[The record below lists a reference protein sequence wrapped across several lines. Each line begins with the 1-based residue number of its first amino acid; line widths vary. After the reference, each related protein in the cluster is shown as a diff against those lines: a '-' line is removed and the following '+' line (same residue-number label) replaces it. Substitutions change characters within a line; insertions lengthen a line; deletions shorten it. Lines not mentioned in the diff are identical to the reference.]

1 MSNIIMIHGSHLLL
15 QLQRHLAQLGGGHGD
30 GAGRGP
36 APGHGQAR
44 PRPRPDLA
52 AGAHLAHEMELNV
65 NLETCQ

>member
-1 MSNIIMIHGSHLLL
+1 MSNGSHLLL
-15 QLQRHLAQLGGGHGD
+15 QLQRHLAELGGGHGD

-52 AGAHLAHEMELNV
+52 AGAHLN
-65 NLETCQ
+65 TRWS

>member
-44 PRPRPDLA
+44 PRPDLA